1 MRLKKFYEYE
11 SIEISPERVNKIIEE
26 LKEIAS
32 NMEEKSKYT
41 EKLLN
46 ELNNYKS
53 PSKTSNDQIDDSIL
67 SLYVIKKNISD
78 SIDKVDNIVNN
89 LTNYIDEGRNF
100 LYSEN

>member
-11 SIEISPERVNKIIEE
+11 SMEISPERVNEIIEE
-26 LKEIAS
+26 LEEIAS

-53 PSKTSNDQIDDSIL
+53 PSKTSNDQIDDSIA
-67 SLYVIKKNISD
+67 SLQIIRKNVVD
-78 SIDKVDNIVNN
+78 TIDKVDNIVNN
-89 LTNYIDEGRNF
+89 LTNYIDDGRDF
-100 LYSEN
+100 LYSEK

>member
-11 SIEISPERVNKIIEE
+11 SIEISPERVNEIIEE
-26 LKEIAS
+26 LEEIAS